1 MEIKLINLINAFKM
15 PFQGNSA
22 LLESHVVEALVF
34 DTRRLIRPEGSL
46 FFALKSETND
56 GHNYIESAFEQGVR
70 AFVVSTPP
78 LHPNLLNDAVF
89 ILAESPLAFMQQIAS
104 WHREQFQIPIV
115 GITGSNGKTVVK
127 EWLSQLLD
135 NEFNI
140 CRSPKSFNSQLGV
153 AISVSLLDPDT
164 TFAIFEAGISATNE
178 MPKIATIIK
187 PTIGIFTNLGE
198 AHNSGFTDKV
208 EKMSEKAQLFKTC
221 EVIIYCKDQLL
232 PHQILSKNYPD
243 KQLIAWS
250 LNDNFAKSIVQSL
263 PFNDQ
268 ASTENALHCAHL
280 MKHLGYEKEVIIKRL
295 SELKPVPLRLQISK
309 ALNGCTLINDSY
321 NADLNALAIALE
333 FASLQVN
340 KSKNLVVI
348 LSDLLQTGQNK
359 TQLYATVYSLFLR
372 FNVSRFIG
380 IGTAIETVE
389 TYWKPTDFE
398 IEFHKTTEDFIQNFD
413 FNSLRNQYILLKGAR
428 TFQFEHIAKR
438 LELRIHRTILE
449 LDISAFNHN
458 FNIWKSLLINHKTK
472 IMGMV
477 KASGYGSGSIEVAK
491 ILEQLGCNYLAV
503 AYADEGVELRLAGIN
518 LPILVLNPEENTF
531 DMMFRY
537 QLEPEIYS
545 LNQFK
550 TLLKQLNGQ
559 TANIHLK
566 LDTGMRRLGFE
577 ETDIQELVT
586 LITRNPQLKVV
597 SIFTHLAASGQP
609 LHDTFTYQQIDLFNQ
624 IYQQIA
630 QTLGYQP
637 LKHVLNSDGIARF
650 PQFQFDMVRL
660 GIGLYGVTDVATV
673 QTKLRYV
680 STLKTTI
687 AQIKHLNKDETIGYN
702 RAGNASH
709 ENTIIGTI
717 RIGYADGYARQL
729 GNGKAEV
736 LVRNVRVPTIGN
748 ICMDMTMI
756 DLSSVPDAQE
766 GDEVILFG
774 QNITVTELAQKL
786 NTIPYE
792 IFTMVSERVSRQVI
806 LD

>member
-1 MEIKLINLINAFKM
+1 
-15 PFQGNSA
+15 
-22 LLESHVVEALVF
+22 
-34 DTRRLIRPEGSL
+34 
-46 FFALKSETND
+46 
-56 GHNYIESAFEQGVR
+56 
-70 AFVVSTPP
+70 
-78 LHPNLLNDAVF
+78 
-89 ILAESPLAFMQQIAS
+89 
-104 WHREQFQIPIV
+104 
-115 GITGSNGKTVVK
+115 
-127 EWLSQLLD
+127 
-135 NEFNI
+135 
-140 CRSPKSFNSQLGV
+140 
-153 AISVSLLDPDT
+153 
-164 TFAIFEAGISATNE
+164 
-178 MPKIATIIK
+178 
-187 PTIGIFTNLGE
+187 
-198 AHNSGFTDKV
+198 
-208 EKMSEKAQLFKTC
+208 
-221 EVIIYCKDQLL
+221 
-232 PHQILSKNYPD
+232 
-243 KQLIAWS
+243 
-250 LNDNFAKSIVQSL
+250 
-263 PFNDQ
+263 
-268 ASTENALHCAHL
+268 
-280 MKHLGYEKEVIIKRL
+280 
-295 SELKPVPLRLQISK
+295 
-309 ALNGCTLINDSY
+309 
-321 NADLNALAIALE
+321 
-333 FASLQVN
+333 
-340 KSKNLVVI
+340 
-348 LSDLLQTGQNK
+348 
-359 TQLYATVYSLFLR
+359 
-372 FNVSRFIG
+372 
-380 IGTAIETVE
+380 
-389 TYWKPTDFE
+389 
-398 IEFHKTTEDFIQNFD
+398 
-413 FNSLRNQYILLKGAR
+413 
-428 TFQFEHIAKR
+428 
-438 LELRIHRTILE
+438 
-449 LDISAFNHN
+449 
-458 FNIWKSLLINHKTK
+458 
-472 IMGMV
+472 
-477 KASGYGSGSIEVAK
+477 
-491 ILEQLGCNYLAV
+491 
-503 AYADEGVELRLAGIN
+503 
-518 LPILVLNPEENTF
+518 
-531 DMMFRY
+531 
-537 QLEPEIYS
+537 
-545 LNQFK
+545 
-550 TLLKQLNGQ
+550 
-559 TANIHLK
+559 
-566 LDTGMRRLGFE
+566 MRRLGFE

>member
-1 MEIKLINLINAFKM
+1 MKIKLLNLINTFKL
-15 PFQGNSA
+15 PFYGNPE
-22 LLESHVVEALVF
+22 LLESHVIEALAF
-34 DTRRLIRPEGSL
+34 DSRRLIRPEGSL
-46 FFALKSETND
+46 FFALKSDTND
-56 GHNYIESAFEQGVR
+56 GHKYIESAFEQGVR
-70 AFVVSTPP
+70 VFVISTPP
-78 LHPNLLNDAVF
+78 PPSEILNESVF
-89 ILAESPLAFMQQIAS
+89 MVTENSLDFMQQMVC
-104 WHREQFQIPIV
+104 WYREQFHIPVV

-153 AISVSLLDPDT
+153 AISVSLLDQDST
-164 TFAIFEAGISATNE
+164 LGIFEAGISTTNE
-178 MPKIATIIK
+178 MPKIASIIK

-198 AHNSGFTDKV
+198 AHNSGFNNKV
-208 EKMSEKAQLFKTC
+208 EKMNEKAKLFKTC

-232 PHQILSKNYPD
+232 PHQILLKNYPD
-243 KQLIAWS
+243 KQLLAWS
-250 LNDNFAKSIVQSL
+250 LNDDFAKNIVQNLS
-263 PFNDQ
+263 FNDQ
-268 ASTENALHCAHL
+268 ASTENALHCAYL
-280 MKHLGYEKEVIIKRL
+280 MKHLDYDNEVIIKRL

-359 TQLYATVYSLFLR
+359 SQLYATVYSLFLR

-380 IGTAIETVE
+380 IGTDIETIK
-389 TYWKPTDFE
+389 TYWKSTDFQ
-398 IEFHKTTEDFIQNFD
+398 IEFHKTTEDFIQNID

-458 FNIWKSLLINHKTK
+458 FNIWKSLLLNHKTK

-518 LPILVLNPEENTF
+518 LPILVLNPEENAF

-566 LDTGMRRLGFE
+566 LDTGMKRLGFE
-577 ETDIQELVT
+577 KPDIQELLT
-586 LITRNPQLKVV
+586 LIAQNPQLKVV
-597 SIFTHLAASGQP
+597 SIFTHLVASGQP

-624 IYQQIA
+624 IYQQIT
-630 QTLGYQP
+630 QTIGYQP

-687 AQIKHLNKDETIGYN
+687 AQIKHLKKDETIGYN